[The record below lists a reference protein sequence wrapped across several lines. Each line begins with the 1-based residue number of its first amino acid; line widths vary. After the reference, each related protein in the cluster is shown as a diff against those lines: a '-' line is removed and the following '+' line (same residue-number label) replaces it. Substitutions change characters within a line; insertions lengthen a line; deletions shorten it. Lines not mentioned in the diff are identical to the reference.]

1 LFEAERALAPRGFRR
16 RKKERVVKARHQARR
31 QALQILYQL
40 DVNGQTTATTALYH
54 FERHFAEHV
63 ESSGVGTVDPFATEL
78 VLGVVKHQAAIDR
91 EIDRFSAAWKLVR
104 MPAVDRNILRLGVFE
119 LRHRKDIPATVTID
133 EMVELAKEFGSE
145 NTPAFVNGVLDRVRQ
160 EGLPDGKA
168 P

>member
-1 LFEAERALAPRGFRR
+1 M
-16 RKKERVVKARHQARR
+16 KARHQARR

-40 DVNGQTTATTALYH
+40 DLNGQTSAATALYH
-54 FERHFAEHV
+54 FERHFAEHA
-63 ESSGVGTVDPFATEL
+63 ESAGQTSVDPFATEL
-78 VLGVVKHQAAIDR
+78 VLGVVKQQAAIDR
-91 EIDRFSAAWKLVR
+91 EIDRVSAAWKLVR

-119 LRHRKDIPATVTID
+119 LRHRNDIPATVTID

-145 NTPAFVNGVLDRVRQ
+145 NTPSFVNGVLDRIRQ